1 MSQKCKLVLDSNFR
15 AVAVYEGNGKM
26 FLRKLLEDGDLQF
39 LSRREGGTKVFVRN
53 RISKGVKRIA
63 EYSDEFTHDEIIDD
77 MAYEKGFDLKILDM
91 IYPGF
96 YFLIGNLTK
105 YGH

>member
-1 MSQKCKLVLDSNFR
+1 MPQKCKLVLNSDFR
-15 AVAVYEGNGKM
+15 TVAVYEGDGKM
-26 FLRKLLEDGDLQF
+26 FLRQLLKDGDLQF

-63 EYSDEFTHDEIIDD
+63 EYSDGFTHDEIIDD
-77 MAYEKGFDLKILDM
+77 IAYEKGFDLKILDM